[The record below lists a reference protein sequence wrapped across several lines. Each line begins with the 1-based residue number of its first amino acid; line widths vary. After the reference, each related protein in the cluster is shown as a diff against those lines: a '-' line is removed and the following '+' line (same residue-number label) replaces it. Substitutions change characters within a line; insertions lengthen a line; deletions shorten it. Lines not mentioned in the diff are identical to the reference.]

1 MHQTLATTRCHIAC
15 LQESKLSSL
24 DQHTAA
30 YLGGFRLRSFV
41 SKPATGLL
49 GTRGGIV
56 VLWNEDCITLSNCVT
71 GEFHLSA
78 DIEVRECLT
87 KFRLSV
93 IYGPTRYRA
102 RQRFLEELKGI
113 KPENNTRCLLLGD
126 FNLICKATDK
136 NNRRLNLSLMRQ
148 FREALNECELQEIH
162 LQNRKFTWSNER
174 RQPTLM
180 KLDRFL
186 CNVEW
191 DSTFPSH
198 VLHALSTS
206 LSDHA
211 PLLLSNQSGPRRPR
225 TFRFENF

>member
-1 MHQTLATTRCHIAC
+1 VWFSSC

-30 YLGGFRLRSFV
+30 YLDGFRLRSFV
-41 SKPATGLL
+41 FKPTTRLL
-49 GTRGGIV
+49 ETRGGIV
-56 VLWNEDCITLSNCVT
+56 VLWNDDYITLNDCVT

-113 KPENNTRCLLLGD
+113 KPENNTRWLLLGD

-136 NNRRLNLSLMRQ
+136 NNRKLNLSLMRQ
-148 FREALNECELQEIH
+148 FHKALNECELQEIH

-174 RQPTLM
+174 RQTKLM

-186 CNVEW
+186 CNAEW
-191 DSTFPSH
+191 DSAFPSH

-211 PLLLSNQSGPRRPR
+211 PLLLSSQSGPRRPR

>member
-1 MHQTLATTRCHIAC
+1 VAATRCHIVC
-15 LQESKLSSL
+15 LQESKLSNL
-24 DQHTAA
+24 DQQTAS

-41 SKPATGLL
+41 FKPAIGVL

-56 VLWNEDCITLSNCVT
+56 VLWNDDSITLANCVT

-78 DIEVRECLT
+78 DIEVKECLT

-93 IYGPTRYRA
+93 VYGPTMHRA
-102 RQRFLEELKGI
+102 RQRFLEELKAI
-113 KPENNTRCLLLGD
+113 KPENNTRWLLLGD
-126 FNLICKATDK
+126 FNLIYKAADK
-136 NNRRLNLSLMRQ
+136 NNRRLNRRLMRQ
-148 FREALNECELQEIH
+148 FQEVLNECELQEIH

-174 RQPTLM
+174 RHPTLM
-180 KLDRFL
+180 KLDRVFR
-186 CNVEW
+186 NAEW
-191 DSTFPSH
+191 DSTFTSH